1 MFFVLSKTVALLLLP
16 SNFLLGLG
24 LAGVGLMMTRCK
36 RDGAF
41 TAAASLVLLAAAS
54 LLPVGDLLSHPL
66 ENRFPAWDAS
76 RGAPDGI
83 VVLGGAI
90 ASGLSLEHGEP
101 VIGDSGA
108 RIVAMAR
115 LANAY
120 PNARIVYSGGDAS
133 LLGNEPPETNYVGPL
148 LDYFGI
154 PRARVVLES
163 RSRNTAENAAYTKD
177 LIKPKAGERW
187 LLVTSAQHMPRA
199 IGSFRKIAFP
209 IEAYPVSWRT
219 ERTLMSNRTIANRLA
234 RVDAATSE
242 WIALFAYWLTGK
254 TAERFPSQ

>member
-1 MFFVLSKTVALLLLP
+1 
-16 SNFLLGLG
+16 
-24 LAGVGLMMTRCK
+24 
-36 RDGAF
+36 
-41 TAAASLVLLAAAS
+41 
-54 LLPVGDLLSHPL
+54 
-66 ENRFPAWDAS
+66 
-76 RGAPDGI
+76 
-83 VVLGGAI
+83 
-90 ASGLSLEHGEP
+90 
-101 VIGDSGA
+101 
-108 RIVAMAR
+108 
-115 LANAY
+115 
-120 PNARIVYSGGDAS
+120 VYSGGDAS
-133 LLGNEPPETNYVGPL
+133 LFGNEPPETNYVGPL

-154 PRARVVLES
+154 PRARVMLES

-187 LLVTSAQHMPRA
+187 VLITSAQHMPRA

-254 TAERFPSQ
+254 TAELFPSQ